1 MISICSNYTNTHG
14 QQIRESIKMRI
25 YNIVAVALILFV
37 SFGSAYADDIQ
48 DELNEI
54 KNRLNQLERIVNQ
67 QNETINQQNEVIE
80 QKSKEIEEL
89 AQNANSGSG
98 EGDGWFNKIEIS
110 GVAEVEAGYN
120 DPDEGDSSSDIVLAT
135 AEIGIAAEVN
145 EWVSA
150 ETVLLF
156 EEDDTDLE
164 VDVAVVT
171 IANPNK
177 PWFISSGLMYEPFG
191 TFETN
196 LISDPLTLEI
206 AETRETSVLAGI
218 ESNGF
223 RGGVYV
229 FNGDLSEDG
238 DDDIDNFGA
247 FVGYAQENDVSSF
260 AVNLGYIN
268 DIGDSDTLQDTIQE
282 NIDAA
287 AVEYSDQVGGFSV
300 DGIFTYGPFNVIAEY
315 IMATDDFEANELTYR
330 TGGAEPEAFNI
341 EVGYSFNVG
350 GIPMTAALA
359 YQGTDE
365 AVVLELPE
373 ERIIGGLSA
382 EIFDST
388 ALSFEWAHDDD
399 YSDSDGG
406 TGEFGGDTIT
416 TQLAVEF

>member
-1 MISICSNYTNTHG
+1 MKNHLLVVLLLIYLVSIGTANAG
-14 QQIRESIKMRI
+14 EIE
-25 YNIVAVALILFV
+25 
-37 SFGSAYADDIQ
+37 
-48 DELNEI
+48 DELNAI
-54 KNRLNQLERIVNQ
+54 KARLEQLEKLVYKQSNL
-67 QNETINQQNEVIE
+67 INQQNEVIE
-80 QKSKEIEEL
+80 KKSKQIEEL
-89 AQNANSGSG
+89 VENSIAS
-98 EGDGWFNKIEIS
+98 DSASSKGWFNKIEIG
-110 GVAEVEAGYN
+110 GVAEVEAGHN
-120 DPDEGDSSSDIVLAT
+120 DPDEGDSNSDIVLAT

-206 AETRETSVLAGI
+206 AETRESSVLAGI
-218 ESNGF
+218 DHNGF
-223 RGGVYV
+223 SGGIYV
-229 FNGDLSEDG
+229 FNGDLSKDG
-238 DDDIDNFGA
+238 DDKIDNFGA
-247 FVGYAQENDVSSF
+247 FAGYARENDISSF
-260 AVNLGYIN
+260 AINLGYIN
-268 DIGDSDTLQDTIQE
+268 DIGDSDTLQDVIQD
-282 NIDAA
+282 NIAAA
-287 AVEYSDQVGGFSV
+287 AVEYDDYVAGFSI
-300 DGIFTYGPFNVIAEY
+300 DGSYSYGPFNIIAEY
-315 IMATDDFEANELTYR
+315 IMALNDFEANELAFK
-330 TGGAEPEAFNI
+330 TGGAEPEAFNV

-365 AVVLELPE
+365 AVALELPK
-373 ERIIGGLSA
+373 ERIVGGLSA

-399 YSDSDGG
+399 YSASEGG
-406 TGEFGGDTIT
+406 TDEFGGNTIT
-416 TQLAVEF
+416 SQLAVEF

>member
-1 MISICSNYTNTHG
+1 MKFSTFIF
-14 QQIRESIKMRI
+14 
-25 YNIVAVALILFV
+25 ALLITLI
-37 SFGSAYADDIQ
+37 SFGGAHAGEIE
-48 DELNEI
+48 DELNAI
-54 KNRLNQLERIVNQ
+54 KARLNQLEKIVNK

-89 AQNANSGSG
+89 AQNVNSDSG
-98 EGDGWFNKIEIS
+98 ASDGWFNNIEIS

-120 DPDEGDSSSDIVLAT
+120 DPDLGDSSSDIVLAT

-145 EWVSA
+145 DWVSA

-268 DIGDSDTLQDTIQE
+268 DIGDSDTLQDTIQD

-287 AVEYSDQVGGFSV
+287 AVEYSDQVGGFSI

-330 TGGAEPEAFNI
+330 AGGAEPEAFNI

-350 GIPMTAALA
+350 GIPMTAAIA

-365 AVVLELPE
+365 AVALELPE

-382 EIFDST
+382 EIFDGT

-416 TQLAVEF
+416 SQLAVEF

>member
-1 MISICSNYTNTHG
+1 MSIFKFLVTSL
-14 QQIRESIKMRI
+14 
-25 YNIVAVALILFV
+25 VILATFENV
-37 SFGSAYADDIQ
+37 YANDIQ
-48 DELNEI
+48 DEISAI
-54 KNRLNQLERIVNQ
+54 KARLNQLEQIVNKQ
-67 QNETINQQNEVIE
+67 SETINQQNDVIE
-80 QKSKEIEEL
+80 EKSKQVEEL
-89 AQNANSGSG
+89 VQNSNTNSESD
-98 EGDGWFNKIEIS
+98 DGWFNKIEIS
-110 GVAEVEAGYN
+110 GVTEVEAGYN
-120 DPDEGDSSSDIVLAT
+120 DPDDGESSSDIVLAT
-135 AEIGIAAEVN
+135 AELSVAAEVN

-164 VDVAVVT
+164 VDVAIVT

-177 PWFISSGLMYEPFG
+177 PWFVSSGLMYEPFG
-191 TFETN
+191 MFETN

-218 ESNGF
+218 EHNGF
-223 RGGVYV
+223 SGGVYV
-229 FNGDLSEDG
+229 FNGDLSEKG

-247 FVGYAQENDVSSF
+247 FAGYMQENENSSF
-260 AVNLGYIN
+260 AINLGYIN
-268 DIGDSDTLQDTIQE
+268 DIGDSDNLQDVIQD

-287 AVEYSDQVGGFSV
+287 AVEYSDQVGGFSI

-350 GIPMTAALA
+350 GVPMTAALA

-365 AVVLELPE
+365 AVALELPE

-382 EIFDST
+382 EIFDGT

-416 TQLAVEF
+416 SQLAVEF